1 MKGQT
6 RRGVWWVQPE
16 VQYLFPWARGSERIQ
31 AESPGKVQAAGG
43 RACGGVRWVRTQV
56 S

>member
-16 VQYLFPWARGSERIQ
+16 VQYLFPWARGSEKIM

-43 RACGGVRWVRTQV
+43 CGM
-56 S
+56 